1 MVNAYILAYQ
11 NTKIPIYQHT
21 KILKNMRKIFLYS
34 VLAAFFFVVATSFT
48 FMQVYELQAKENHT
62 HSAPNP
68 PNGACYMSNSTF
80 QHGEELTYKI
90 FYNVNFV
97 WVAAGEVSFNVEDLG
112 NQYHLKGVGKTYKS
126 YDWFFSVRDYYDT
139 YLDKNSL
146 LPVVSIR
153 DIHEGKYKLYDKVV
167 LNQGEHTAT
176 SYRGDYAHDTK
187 KKDFQ
192 LSECMHD
199 MMSILYYCRN
209 VDYNSYQKGATF
221 PIKIFLDRKEYPL
234 NVKYKGK
241 FAKTHVRDMGNYK
254 TIKFSPQ
261 IIDGRV
267 FKEGSELNMWVSDD
281 ANKIPLLI
289 ESPLSV
295 GSIKVVLKSY
305 KGLKYPFE
313 AKVE

>member
-1 MVNAYILAYQ
+1 MLKSKWQTLRKMAR
-11 NTKIPIYQHT
+11 TFIYS
-21 KILKNMRKIFLYS
+21 M
-34 VLAAFFFVVATSFT
+34 LAAFAFVFITGFT
-48 FMQVYELQAKENHT
+48 FMQVYEYQANQEHRT
-62 HSAPNP
+62 APP
-68 PNGACYMSNSTF
+68 PSDGACYIQNSTF
-80 QHGEELTYKI
+80 QDGEELVYKV
-90 FYNVNFV
+90 FYNLNFV
-97 WVAAGEVSFNVEDLG
+97 WVPAGEVKFNVYDEG
-112 NQYHLKGVGKTYKS
+112 NQYHLKAVGKTYKS
-126 YDWFFSVRDYYDT
+126 YEWFYTVRDYYDT

-167 LNQGEHTAT
+167 LNQGARMAT

-187 KKDFQ
+187 KKDIQ

-209 VDYNSYQKGATF
+209 VDYSNLQKGATF

-234 NVKYKGK
+234 NVKFKGK
-241 FAKTHVRDMGNYK
+241 EAKTSVKDMGHYK

-267 FKEGSELNMWVSDD
+267 FKDGSELNMWVSDD
-281 ANKIPLLI
+281 ANKIPVMI

-295 GSIKVVLKSY
+295 GSVKVVLKSY
-305 KGLKYPFE
+305 KGLKYDFQ
-313 AKVE
+313 AKVD